1 MPLHIS
7 QELENLPVESSAS
20 SGGGGGGPSILDAD
34 KNALQVPAIAFTEYM
49 YNTKA
54 SGTVIITFL
63 FILRESTRWRGK

>member
-34 KNALQVPAIAFTEYM
+34 KNALQVPAIAFAE
-49 YNTKA
+49 NTALK
-54 SGTVIITFL
+54 L
-63 FILRESTRWRGK
+63 PLL